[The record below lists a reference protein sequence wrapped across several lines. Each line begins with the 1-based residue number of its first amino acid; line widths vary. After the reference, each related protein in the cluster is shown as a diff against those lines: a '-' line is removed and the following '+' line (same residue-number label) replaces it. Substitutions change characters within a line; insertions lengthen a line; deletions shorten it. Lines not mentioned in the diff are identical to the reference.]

1 MKISRIHHYNVR
13 CAESDLGAIEKFYG
27 DVAGFRKG
35 PRPGFR
41 NNGIWLYLGD
51 HPILHVT
58 ARCPPGFLQ
67 DDHRGSVDHIAFESQ
82 GAADFR
88 ARLDGLGLAYEQ
100 QNVAGAGYQ
109 IFLKDPV
116 GTTLEFNFANS
127 EAPQEITSGTFADR
141 QQARV
146 A

>member
-1 MKISRIHHYNVR
+1 MMM
-13 CAESDLGAIEKFYG
+13 
-27 DVAGFRKG
+27 
-35 PRPGFR
+35 
-41 NNGIWLYLGD
+41 
-51 HPILHVT
+51 T
-58 ARCPPGFLQ
+58 T
-67 DDHRGSVDHIAFESQ
+67 GSVDHIAFESQ

-88 ARLDGLGLAYEQ
+88 ARLDGLGIAYEQ